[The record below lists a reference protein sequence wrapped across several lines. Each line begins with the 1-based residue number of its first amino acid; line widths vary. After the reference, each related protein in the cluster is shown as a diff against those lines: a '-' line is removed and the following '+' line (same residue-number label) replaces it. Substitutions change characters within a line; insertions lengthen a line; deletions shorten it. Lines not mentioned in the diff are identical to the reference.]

1 MECNEAQFTQ
11 VLFLCKIL
19 RYMYLTWVFPFT
31 TLLHYIFFPTTLIP
45 LVTTYFADS
54 AY

>member
-11 VLFLCKIL
+11 VLYL
-19 RYMYLTWVFPFT
+19 YLTWVFPLST
-31 TLLHYIFFPTTLIP
+31 ILHYIFFPTTLRP

-54 AY
+54 DY